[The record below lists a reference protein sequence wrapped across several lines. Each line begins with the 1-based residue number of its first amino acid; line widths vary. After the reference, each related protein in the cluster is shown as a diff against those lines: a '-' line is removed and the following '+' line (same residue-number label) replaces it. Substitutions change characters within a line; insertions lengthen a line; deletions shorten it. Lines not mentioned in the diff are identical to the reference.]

1 MQHSIKHSF
10 RNTFA
15 PPLAAMLIII
25 TLLLAKWAGA
35 QEPAGSPTYRL
46 PGSCVVTT
54 TLVTRGG
61 IQQIVKHYSCEYTQ
75 TQLNRMA
82 REGR

>member
-1 MQHSIKHSF
+1 MIRHSF

-25 TLLLAKWAGA
+25 TLLLAQWAGA
-35 QEPAGSPTYRL
+35 AEQAPQYRL

-61 IQQIVKHYSCEYTQ
+61 IQHIVKHYTCEYTRD
-75 TQLNRMA
+75 QLNRMA